1 MLFNQT
7 KSGSHFVD
15 VNKSNFRH
23 LLISVNDVLRDTND
37 IPYMVNIV
45 KLIRTMLT
53 L

>member
-1 MLFNQT
+1 M
-7 KSGSHFVD
+7 
-15 VNKSNFRH
+15 
-23 LLISVNDVLRDTND
+23 VNDVFHDAYDIPYMVNDVFHDAYD